1 MSDPVVV
8 VVTPPAVVGV
18 VVSPPPAVGVVV
30 TPGQG
35 PAGPPGPTGATGPAG
50 AGGARYVHTQSG
62 AATPWIVNHNLGV
75 RPVIDIVDAGGSQVL
90 AEILHVS
97 ANQANVYFAIPATGQ
112 AICV

>member
-1 MSDPVVV
+1 MSDPVTVI
-8 VVTPPAVVGV
+8 VTPPPVVEV
-18 VVSPPPAVGVVV
+18 LVAPPPVCEVIV

-35 PAGPPGPTGATGPAG
+35 PAGPPGT
-50 AGGARYVHTQSG
+50 AGGAARYIYTQAS

-90 AEILHVS
+90 AEIIHIS
-97 ANQANVYFAIPATGQ
+97 NNQAKVYFASPATGQ